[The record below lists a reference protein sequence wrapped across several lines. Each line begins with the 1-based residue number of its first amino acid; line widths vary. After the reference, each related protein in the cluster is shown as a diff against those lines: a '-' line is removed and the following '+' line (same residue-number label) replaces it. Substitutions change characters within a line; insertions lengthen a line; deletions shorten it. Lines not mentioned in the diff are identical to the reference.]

1 MEQND
6 PDWVMIY
13 STTLP
18 HKINIVKAVLEDNQI
33 KSFDVNK
40 KDSSYIFIGDIDLYV
55 HKHDEVLARFLIKTH
70 DL

>member
-1 MEQND
+1 MQND
-6 PDWVMIY
+6 PDWKMIY
-13 STTLP
+13 SSTLP

-33 KSFDVNK
+33 NSVELNR

-55 HKHDEVLARFLIKTH
+55 HKNDAVLAEFLIKSN